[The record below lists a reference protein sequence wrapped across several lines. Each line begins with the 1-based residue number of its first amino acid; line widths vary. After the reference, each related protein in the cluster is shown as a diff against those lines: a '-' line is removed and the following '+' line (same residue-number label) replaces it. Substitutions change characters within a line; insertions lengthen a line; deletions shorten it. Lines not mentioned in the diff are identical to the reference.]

1 MKFRNYIC
9 LYLLLG
15 MILNVPDKL
24 LIGNSKATL
33 VLNQNEMTD
42 QVYSHDA
49 ITGYNFEAS
58 PLLTLL
64 SFPYISLSNKNTSTL
79 NFIFRVIKMAR
90 IQD

>member
-1 MKFRNYIC
+1 
-9 LYLLLG
+9 

-49 ITGYNFEAS
+49 ITGYSFEAS

>member
-1 MKFRNYIC
+1 
-9 LYLLLG
+9 

-24 LIGNSKATL
+24 LIGNSKPTL

>member
-49 ITGYNFEAS
+49 ITGYSFEAS
-58 PLLTLL
+58 PLTLL
-64 SFPYISLSNKNTSTL
+64 SFPYISLSNT
-79 NFIFRVIKMAR
+79 
-90 IQD
+90 

>member
-1 MKFRNYIC
+1 
-9 LYLLLG
+9 

-49 ITGYNFEAS
+49 ITGYSFEAS
-58 PLLTLL
+58 PLTLL
-64 SFPYISLSNKNTSTL
+64 SFPYISL
-79 NFIFRVIKMAR
+79 
-90 IQD
+90 

>member
-1 MKFRNYIC
+1 
-9 LYLLLG
+9 